1 MTEDARILEDLEKLR
16 SEIESLEGA
25 DEASR
30 RKLHHLVEDLEQRLE
45 HANEASVPEEDI
57 TDQLKDT
64 MLQFE
69 TSHPTLTGILNDI
82 MIKLVNMGI

>member
-1 MTEDARILEDLEKLR
+1 MTEDARIREDIERLR
-16 SEIESLEGA
+16 AEIESLEGA
-25 DEASR
+25 DPATREKLR
-30 RKLHHLVEDLEQRLE
+30 RLVEDLEGRLE
-45 HANEASVPEEDI
+45 HADQAPGHEDLA
-57 TDQLKDT
+57 DQLRDT